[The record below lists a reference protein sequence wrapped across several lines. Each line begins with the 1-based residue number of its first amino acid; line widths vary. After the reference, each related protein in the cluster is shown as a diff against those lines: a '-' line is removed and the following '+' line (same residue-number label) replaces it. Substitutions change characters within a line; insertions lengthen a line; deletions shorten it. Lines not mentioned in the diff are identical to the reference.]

1 MKNLI
6 KSLLE
11 KFKTCKA
18 RENSGYYLTLSNGN
32 KKLESNERVSFLIW
46 NLPAVIT
53 CPFRTVLC
61 EKFCYALKA
70 EKQYKE
76 SCINARHKHLEQSKQ
91 ADFVLKMIFTIETEL
106 ARPKNKNKKIV
117 FRIHES
123 GDFYNMTYA
132 AKWLDIIKYFENDN
146 RIVFVAYTK
155 SVTFFDGVKLPAN
168 FCLLASVWEDT
179 TPDNLEIIK
188 RNNFRIYTA
197 YKGYELENAISRGFA
212 RCRCDDCATCGL
224 CWNNYVSNIAC
235 EIH

>member
-1 MKNLI
+1 MKNII

-18 RENSGYYLTLSNGN
+18 RENSGYYLTLSKGN
-32 KKLESNERVSFLIW
+32 KKLKSNNRVAFLIW

-53 CPFRTVLC
+53 CPFRTHLC
-61 EKFCYALKA
+61 GDVFCYALKA
-70 EKQYKE
+70 ERAYPTCKP
-76 SCINARHKHLEQSKQ
+76 SRLKHLEQSKQ
-91 ADFVLKMIFTIETEL
+91 DEFVLKMIFTIETEL
-106 ARPKNKNKKIV
+106 ARPCNKGKKVV

-123 GDFYNMTYA
+123 GDFYSLAYA
-132 AKWLDIIKYFENDN
+132 QKWLAIADYFKDDQ

-155 SVTFFDGVKLPAN
+155 SVAFFDGVKLPAN
-168 FCLLASVWEDT
+168 FCLLASVWADT
-179 TPDNLEIIK
+179 TEKNLAIIK

-197 YKGYELENAISRGFA
+197 YKGAELDNALKNGFTK
-212 RCRCDDCATCGL
+212 CRCDNCAGCGL